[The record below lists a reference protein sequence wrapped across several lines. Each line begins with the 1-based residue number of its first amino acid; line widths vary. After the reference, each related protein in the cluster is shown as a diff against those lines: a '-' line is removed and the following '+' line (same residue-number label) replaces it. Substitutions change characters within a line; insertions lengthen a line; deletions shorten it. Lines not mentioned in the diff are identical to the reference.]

1 MEEKGFKNP
10 NSIVSKFNDAVD
22 HGNKYLEFK
31 ELENDQK
38 MTDELRNFGLD
49 LGIASEWAAKYLVNF
64 YCGGLYESEKV
75 DFLTLWNNLN
85 KDDTFKKRMKS
96 LGFTCVKEK
105 DAIYNGYTR
114 QNIYNEVKHS
124 ASENVKWER
133 AYDFYSELK
142 RIISNFI
149 VSDRTGSIKGL
160 KTEEADIEDLFNTAE
175 HFSKSSGYKYILLTD
190 IHGMSEKDCATLFR
204 IPWSMV
210 LDMDPAYAEPGG
222 MYYNYQNFDLGSE
235 RVINRYTL
243 DDIISANSDAI
254 CWLTAAPEESK
265 PDKARI

>member
-133 AYDFYSELK
+133 A
-142 RIISNFI
+142 
-149 VSDRTGSIKGL
+149 
-160 KTEEADIEDLFNTAE
+160 
-175 HFSKSSGYKYILLTD
+175 
-190 IHGMSEKDCATLFR
+190 
-204 IPWSMV
+204 
-210 LDMDPAYAEPGG
+210 
-222 MYYNYQNFDLGSE
+222 
-235 RVINRYTL
+235 
-243 DDIISANSDAI
+243 
-254 CWLTAAPEESK
+254 
-265 PDKARI
+265 